1 MSYTPAQFAAEIA
14 LNGKTFYAYPN
25 VKAELTLLSTAVKA
39 DLTHHSREIETPLGI
54 LQNPNSYY
62 QGRNQSDH
70 QQGQGRESD
79 GRADG
84 RRDGRRGGGNAITDS
99 LTFLLTG

>member
-39 DLTHHSREIETPLGI
+39 DLTHHSREMETPLGI

-62 QGRNQSDH
+62 QAEINLIINKGK
-70 QQGQGRESD
+70 
-79 GRADG
+79 A
-84 RRDGRRGGGNAITDS
+84 GN
-99 LTFLLTG
+99 LTVAQMGAAMDAVVAAMP

>member
-25 VKAELTLLSTAVKA
+25 VKAELTLMSTAVKA
-39 DLTHHSREIETPLGI
+39 DTTKHDRTLETPLGI

-62 QGRNQSDH
+62 QAQIN
-70 QQGQGRESD
+70 
-79 GRADG
+79 RAIN
-84 RRDGRRGGGNAITDS
+84 RGKAGN
-99 LTFLLTG
+99 LTVAQMGAAMDAVVAAMP